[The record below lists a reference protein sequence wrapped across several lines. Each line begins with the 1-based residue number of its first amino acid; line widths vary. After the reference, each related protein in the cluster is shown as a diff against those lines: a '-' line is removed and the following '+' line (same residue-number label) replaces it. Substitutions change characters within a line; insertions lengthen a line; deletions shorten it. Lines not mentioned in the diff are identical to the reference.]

1 MQHKDQFEE
10 LSVPSII
17 SRIEVGAAPYYGNVR
32 ILGKTW
38 SNLKLSSIG
47 TWRERFMVIE
57 DHSVLKSIIF
67 EVFPLYEIVFIL
79 FIGLVSNRI

>member
-1 MQHKDQFEE
+1 MQHKDRFEG

-38 SNLKLSSIG
+38 SELSIG